1 MSKFIEIRSGHR
13 SYAINTNNI
22 QCIMKGHECNIVITF
37 NDSKEM
43 TIPFNKADNECV
55 AINTINRQDL
65 WPNEYEEKITKNLE
79 HQRDSEYNRITLE
92 LCNN

>member
-1 MSKFIEIRSGHR
+1 MSKFIEIRSGRR
-13 SYAINTNNI
+13 SYAINTNNV

-43 TIPFNKADNECV
+43 TIPFNKTDNECI
-55 AINTINRQDL
+55 AIENTHRSDL
-65 WPNEYEEKITKNLE
+65 WADEYKEKITQNLE
-79 HQRDSEYNRITLE
+79 HQRDSEYNRIILE